1 MSLSQYNS
9 KRDFKKTAEP
19 AGKEGSSKGSLRFV
33 VQKHDA
39 SHVHYDFRLEM
50 EGALKS
56 WAVPK
61 GPSLNPAD
69 KRLAMMVEDHPFDY
83 RNFEGVIPAGE
94 YGGGTVI
101 VWDEGTYEPIG
112 IDGMS
117 RAEQEKTL
125 LRQLHAGKLNFVL
138 HGKKLQGE
146 FTLFLMK
153 GRGERSWILVKNKD
167 HWSSTEDIAQNEM
180 SVKSGKTLVEI
191 AHDNGTEVNHP
202 EAHGNA
208 QKFQPKPAP
217 EKASAPLK
225 KQPKKAIAAASPKK
239 KDASTMP
246 KDIVPMLATLV
257 NEPFDD
263 KDWIFEIK
271 WDGYRAVGY
280 CEGESVELISRNLKP
295 FTEKYAPVAKALKD
309 LDLNAIFDGEI
320 VAVNEKGVANF
331 QALQNWQN
339 TPVRLQYFIFDIL
352 WLDGKDV
359 TKLPLLE
366 RKALLQDLLPGN
378 NEVIKYSDHVATKGK
393 QFFKQALK
401 QGLEGIMAKKA
412 DSIYEIDTRTNE
424 WVKIKVAQRQEVV
437 ITGYTQPRKT
447 RKFFGSL
454 LLGVYDGDELVY
466 IGHTGSG
473 FNTKSL
479 GEIYNKLQPLIIEN
493 APFNKK
499 PKANMPATWVKPEL
513 VCEIKFTEWTSDNM
527 ARHPIFMGLRTD
539 KKATDVR
546 LEKST
551 TMAKLKTTA
560 TKSTATKKAATK
572 KVAAKKSGAKP
583 RQKKSVAATKTAGA
597 KIDLEKGEDQQLVLN
612 GNEIALTNLQKLYW
626 KKEGFSKGDTINY
639 YLQVAPYMLPY
650 LLKRPHSLNRHPNGV
665 GAPNFYQKDVR
676 GKVPAWVET
685 FDEFSESNN
694 ETIQY
699 FVCSNE
705 ASLIYMAN
713 LGCIEINP
721 WHGRVGSTLQPDW
734 CLIDLDPDTTNTFE
748 QVIEVA
754 NVVKKFLD
762 AIGADSCV
770 KTSGSTG
777 IHIYVPLGGKYNY
790 EQSKQLAELIVNL
803 VHAELPDFTSVERS
817 PANRKGKIYLDFLQN
832 RETQTAAAPYSLRPK
847 PGVPVST
854 PLHWS
859 EVKKGLTP
867 TTYTAFNIF
876 DRLKTEG
883 DLFKPV
889 LQKGI
894 DLDKVLKKVQALIK

>member
-1 MSLSQYNS
+1 MSLSQYNQ
-9 KRDFKKTAEP
+9 KRDFKKTEEP
-19 AGKEGSSKGSLRFV
+19 EGKEESSKGSLRFV

-56 WAVPK
+56 WAIPK

-69 KRLAMMVEDHPFDY
+69 KRLAMMVEDHPFAY

-101 VWDEGTYEPIG
+101 VWDEGYYEPIG
-112 IDGMS
+112 IEGRS
-117 RAEQEKTL
+117 RAEQEKGL
-125 LRQLHAGKLNFVL
+125 LHQLHSGKVNFIL

-146 FTLFLMK
+146 FTLFKMR
-153 GRGERSWILVKNKD
+153 GRGERSWLLVKNKD
-167 HWSSTEDIAQNEM
+167 HWSTSDDVTKNEA
-180 SVKSGKTLVEI
+180 SVKSGKTLVEV
-191 AHDNGTEVNHP
+191 AHHNGTEVNHP
-202 EAHGNA
+202 EAHGPVKKPVSKSTVQKSVAPIKNA
-208 QKFQPKPAP
+208 LKKVPANVLSADGKSGMTMP
-217 EKASAPLK
+217 EKV
-225 KQPKKAIAAASPKK
+225 
-239 KDASTMP
+239 
-246 KDIVPMLATLV
+246 VPMMATLV

-263 KDWIFEIK
+263 KDWLFEIK
-271 WDGYRAVGY
+271 WDGYRALAY
-280 CEGESVELISRNLKP
+280 CEGNAVELVSRNLKP
-295 FTEKYAPVAKALKD
+295 FTEKYTPVAKALTE
-309 LDLNAIFDGEI
+309 LSLNAVLDGEI
-320 VAVNEKGVANF
+320 VAVNDKGLANF

-339 TPVRLQYFIFDIL
+339 TPVHLQYFIFDIL
-352 WLDGKDV
+352 WLNGNDV
-359 TKLPLLE
+359 TKLPLIK
-366 RKALLQDLLPGN
+366 RKALLQKLLPAN
-378 NEVIKYSDHVATKGK
+378 NETIKYSDHIIGKGN

-401 QGLEGIMAKKA
+401 EGLEGIIAKKA
-412 DSIYEIDTRTNE
+412 AGIYEPDTRTDE
-424 WVKIKVAQRQEVV
+424 WVKIKVARRQEVV
-437 ITGYTQPRKT
+437 IAGYTQPRKT

-454 LLGVYDGDELVY
+454 LLGVYDGDDLVY

-473 FNTKSL
+473 FTTKSL
-479 GEIYNKLQPLIIEN
+479 GEIHNKLQ
-493 APFNKK
+493 AVVTHKSPFVKT
-499 PKANMPATWVKPEL
+499 PKTNMPATWVKPKL
-513 VCEIKFTEWTSDNM
+513 VCEIKFTEWTSDRM
-527 ARHPIFMGLRTD
+527 ARHPIFMGLRAD
-539 KKATDVR
+539 KKVTDVQF
-546 LEKST
+546 EKST
-551 TMAKLKTTA
+551 TMAKLKT
-560 TKSTATKKAATK
+560 
-572 KVAAKKSGAKP
+572 AAKKTTASKKISGKTSATKP
-583 RQKKSVAATKTAGA
+583 RQRKTASTTKTSGT
-597 KIDLEKGEDQQLVLN
+597 KIDLNEGGDQQIVLD
-612 GNEIALTNLQKLYW
+612 GVEVALTNLQKLYW
-626 KKEGFSKGDTINY
+626 KSEGFSKGDMINY
-639 YLQVAPYMLPY
+639 YLQIAPYILPY
-650 LLKRPHSLNRHPNGV
+650 ILNRPHSLNRHPNGV
-665 GAPNFYQKDVR
+665 AAPNFYQKDVR
-676 GKVPAWVET
+676 GKVPEWIET

-699 FVCSNE
+699 LVCSNE

-713 LGCIEINP
+713 SGCIEINP

-754 NVVKKFLD
+754 KTVKKILD

-777 IHIYVPLGGKYNY
+777 IHIYIPLGAKYDY
-790 EQSKQLAELIVNL
+790 KQSRQVAELVVNL
-803 VHAELPDFTSVERS
+803 VHQELPDFTSVERN

-867 TTYTAFNIF
+867 TTYTAYNIF

-894 DLDKVLKKVQALIK
+894 DLDKVLKKIQALIK

>member
-1 MSLSQYNS
+1 
-9 KRDFKKTAEP
+9 
-19 AGKEGSSKGSLRFV
+19 
-33 VQKHDA
+33 
-39 SHVHYDFRLEM
+39 
-50 EGALKS
+50 
-56 WAVPK
+56 
-61 GPSLNPAD
+61 
-69 KRLAMMVEDHPFDY
+69 
-83 RNFEGVIPAGE
+83 
-94 YGGGTVI
+94 
-101 VWDEGTYEPIG
+101 
-112 IDGMS
+112 
-117 RAEQEKTL
+117 
-125 LRQLHAGKLNFVL
+125 
-138 HGKKLQGE
+138 
-146 FTLFLMK
+146 
-153 GRGERSWILVKNKD
+153 
-167 HWSSTEDIAQNEM
+167 
-180 SVKSGKTLVEI
+180 
-191 AHDNGTEVNHP
+191 
-202 EAHGNA
+202 
-208 QKFQPKPAP
+208 
-217 EKASAPLK
+217 
-225 KQPKKAIAAASPKK
+225 
-239 KDASTMP
+239 
-246 KDIVPMLATLV
+246 
-257 NEPFDD
+257 
-263 KDWIFEIK
+263 
-271 WDGYRAVGY
+271 
-280 CEGESVELISRNLKP
+280 
-295 FTEKYAPVAKALKD
+295 
-309 LDLNAIFDGEI
+309 
-320 VAVNEKGVANF
+320 
-331 QALQNWQN
+331 
-339 TPVRLQYFIFDIL
+339 
-352 WLDGKDV
+352 
-359 TKLPLLE
+359 
-366 RKALLQDLLPGN
+366 
-378 NEVIKYSDHVATKGK
+378 
-393 QFFKQALK
+393 
-401 QGLEGIMAKKA
+401 
-412 DSIYEIDTRTNE
+412 
-424 WVKIKVAQRQEVV
+424 
-437 ITGYTQPRKT
+437 
-447 RKFFGSL
+447 
-454 LLGVYDGDELVY
+454 
-466 IGHTGSG
+466 
-473 FNTKSL
+473 
-479 GEIYNKLQPLIIEN
+479 
-493 APFNKK
+493 
-499 PKANMPATWVKPEL
+499 
-513 VCEIKFTEWTSDNM
+513 M